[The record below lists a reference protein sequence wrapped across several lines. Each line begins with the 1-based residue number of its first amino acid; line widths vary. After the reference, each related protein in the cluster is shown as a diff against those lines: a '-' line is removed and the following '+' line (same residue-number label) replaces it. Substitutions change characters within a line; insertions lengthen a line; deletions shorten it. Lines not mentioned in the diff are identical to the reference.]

1 MKETNDATEESMPA
15 SYHGEIEVEFER
27 EMINGDF
34 LFEKILLNLGL
45 DTLKSALIEM
55 ESDFVILVM
64 PDKSKYEFLKP
75 ELSSSLDDTTIK
87 TTTASGKLHSDENGS
102 TVDDQKI
109 TGSFNEI
116 TANFESTT
124 PEFTSTDTPKIFST
138 SGSGS
143 IETRAELKSTLTMVP
158 VGLSG
163 SGSETGS
170 TTFPVDNLLIET
182 TATPTITHMPLELFP
197 ETDETDT
204 IFIPVDIKKSEVTT
218 MVTGQ
223 TESLDENHSQ
233 SITESSSTSEVTFE
247 SSADQTGKSN
257 YGSKPEV
264 TTGSFETTVAN
275 KQKSYSTS
283 TKQGIT
289 TDIQMTTAFGV
300 NENYNTTIIGSQS
313 ENSTSLEQIRVI
325 EQMTESEMS
334 TLKWNTIT
342 EGSYETT
349 KQPNYSSEAS
359 SILAEG
365 SSEILKNPATTGIP
379 GFKTKSEESSDIAIS
394 GDKEVDFQ
402 ESSFQL
408 TTTEFI
414 PVDLISTIEP
424 TTTNENNIMKI
435 EMRFTEKIK
444 NQTGIPEEDS
454 VNEIKTNTSET
465 LKTSDH
471 LLQTTFGSEMV
482 ETSGQTGT
490 LPEFSTKPTI
500 IESLDENDTK
510 LSSKKQKFVKNEEYE
525 SSGDF
530 SLSDDEDLQ
539 FSSTTASFVSSSV
552 SLAPTVCNCE
562 KELEDMI
569 MNPENSLM
577 QKLYVN
583 IKKKLMQEIL
593 EKFDSRL
600 NACEAEVLKL
610 FFHSF

>member
-1 MKETNDATEESMPA
+1 MKETNDATEGSMPA

-75 ELSSSLDDTTIK
+75 EVETGSSRLDDTAIK
-87 TTTASGKLHSDENGS
+87 TTTASGKSDENDS

-116 TANFESTT
+116 TGFESTT
-124 PEFTSTDTPKIFST
+124 PEFTSTDTPQIFST

-143 IETRAELKSTLTMVP
+143 VETRAELKSTLTMVP
-158 VGLSG
+158 VGLTG

-182 TATPTITHMPLELFP
+182 TATPTLTHMPFELFP

-204 IFIPVDIKKSEVTT
+204 IFIPVDIKNPEVTT
-218 MVTGQ
+218 NVTGQ
-223 TESLDENHSQ
+223 TESLSENPSQ
-233 SITESSSTSEVTFE
+233 SITESSSAAEVTIE
-247 SSADQTGKSN
+247 SSTEQTGSSY

-264 TTGSFETTVAN
+264 TTGSFETTVPN

-289 TDIQMTTAFGV
+289 TDIQMTTAFDV
-300 NENYNTTIIGSQS
+300 NENTTIIASQQES
-313 ENSTSLEQIRVI
+313 EIENSTSLEPKTSR
-325 EQMTESEMS
+325 EPMTESEMS
-334 TLKWNTIT
+334 TLKTNIIS
-342 EGSYETT
+342 EGSSETT

-365 SSEILKNPATTGIP
+365 SSEIFKKPVITGIP
-379 GFKTKSEESSDIAIS
+379 GFNTKPEDTSEISIS

-402 ESSFQL
+402 ETSVQL

-414 PVDLISTIEP
+414 PVDLISTTDP
-424 TTTNENNIMKI
+424 TATNENNIMKI
-435 EMRFTEKIK
+435 EMRFTENIE
-444 NQTGIPEEDS
+444 NQTQIPEEGS
-454 VNEIKTNTSET
+454 VNEIKTSTSET
-465 LKTSDH
+465 LEASD
-471 LLQTTFGSEMV
+471 LLQTTFEPEMV
-482 ETSGQTGT
+482 ETSGRTGT
-490 LPEFSTKPTI
+490 LPVFSTKPTVI
-500 IESLDENDTK
+500 KSLDEVENDTK
-510 LSSKKQKFVKNEEYE
+510 LSSKKQKLVKNEEYE

-539 FSSTTASFVSSSV
+539 FSSTTASLTPSSV
-552 SLAPTVCNCE
+552 SLAPSECNCE

-569 MNPENSLM
+569 LNPENSLM
-577 QKLYVN
+577 QKLYEN

-600 NACEAEVLKL
+600 NACEAEV
-610 FFHSF
+610 FN